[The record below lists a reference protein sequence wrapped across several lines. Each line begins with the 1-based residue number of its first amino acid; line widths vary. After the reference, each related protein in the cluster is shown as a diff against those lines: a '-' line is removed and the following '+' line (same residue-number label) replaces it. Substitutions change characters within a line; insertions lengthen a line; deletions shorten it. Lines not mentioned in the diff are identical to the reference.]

1 MMGLPVF
8 PVSVH
13 SSLEIRQTSMISFSA
28 PVHDHWQF
36 HGRNYV
42 RVAFLHA

>member
-1 MMGLPVF
+1 MDLPVF
-8 PVSVH
+8 PAGVH

-36 HGRNYV
+36 HGQNCM
-42 RVAFLHA
+42 RVAFLRA